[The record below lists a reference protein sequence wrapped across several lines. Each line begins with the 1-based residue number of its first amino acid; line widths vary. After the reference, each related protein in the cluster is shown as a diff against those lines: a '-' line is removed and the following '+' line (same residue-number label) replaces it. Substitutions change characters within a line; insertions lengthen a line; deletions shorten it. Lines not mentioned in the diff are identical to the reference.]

1 MMPESS
7 RACAYAKDDLAE
19 IAIQAALNAGA
30 SFVDIRIEET
40 HETGL
45 EISDGVS
52 KTSSGQLKGAGI
64 RAFID
69 GAWAFAQSAELTP
82 ACMKQTGQEVA
93 LTALALRDHVAEKFD
108 MSGPAFQDT
117 VSLKVKQRLQD
128 VPLEE
133 KMSLVRMV
141 DDEVRAVDSRI
152 VNTQTIYSDITTQL
166 FVGNSLGTRVRMT
179 NSLPRLLLIVTA
191 KENGVQQRSWG
202 QMFGRGGFEII
213 DEKGVRETGQKAAKL
228 AIDLLGSK
236 AAKGGTYDVIVDP
249 QLNAAMVHE
258 AFGHPC
264 EADNWVAQT
273 TVLEGMLDKQVGPEF
288 LNLSDDPTIP
298 SWRGSFEYDWE
309 GTKTQKR
316 CLVKDGI
323 LTDLLHS
330 LETAARMGMDPNGA
344 ARCQSFMFQ
353 PIPRM
358 SNTLM
363 ERGEWNVDEMI
374 ADMRDGLLLCGYNYG
389 YTNSAKG
396 QFMFQANYGY
406 LIEKGEKTQVI
417 RDVSLAGQILE
428 FLNQIDATGNDFGM
442 SAGTCGK
449 ANQLVPDNS
458 GGPHARIRQVPLG
471 GM

>member
-1 MMPESS
+1 ME
-7 RACAYAKDDLAE
+7 DLAE

-40 HETGL
+40 HKTKL

-52 KTSSGQLKGAGI
+52 KTSMGQLKGAGI
-64 RAFID
+64 RAFVD
-69 GAWAFAQSAELTP
+69 GAWAFAQSTEMTP
-82 ACMKQTGQEVA
+82 AGMKRMGQHVA
-93 LTALALRDHVAEKFD
+93 LTALAIHDRVAEKFD
-108 MSGPAFQDT
+108 MSGPAFQDV
-117 VSLKVKQRLQD
+117 VSLKVKQKLQD
-128 VPLEE
+128 VSLEE

-141 DDEVRAVDSRI
+141 DDEVRAVDNRI
-152 VNTQTIYSDITTQL
+152 VNTRTTYSDITTQL
-166 FVGNSLGTRVRMT
+166 FISNSLGTRVWMA
-179 NSLPRLLLIVTA
+179 NSLPLLLLRITA
-191 KENGVQQRSWG
+191 KESGVQQHSWG

-213 DEKGVRETGQKAAKL
+213 DEMGAREIGQKAAKL
-228 AIDLLGSK
+228 AIDLLASK

-273 TVLEGMLDKQVGPEF
+273 TVLEGMLGKQVGPEF
-288 LNLSDDPTIP
+288 LNLSDDPTIS

-309 GTKTQKR
+309 GTKTLKR

-363 ERGEWNVDEMI
+363 ERGEWNIDEMI
-374 ADMRDGLLLCGYNYG
+374 ADMRDGILLCDYNYG
-389 YTNSAKG
+389 YTDSAKG
-396 QFMFQANYGY
+396 QFMFQASYGY
-406 LIEKGEKTQVI
+406 LIEKGEKTQMI

-428 FLNQIDATGNDFGM
+428 FLNKIDAIGNDFGM

>member
-1 MMPESS
+1 ME
-7 RACAYAKDDLAE
+7 DLAE

-30 SFVDIRIEET
+30 SFADIRIEET
-40 HETGL
+40 HKTKL
-45 EISDGVS
+45 EISDDVS
-52 KTSSGQLKGAGI
+52 KTSLGQLKGAGI
-64 RAFID
+64 RAFVD
-69 GAWAFAQSAELTP
+69 GAWAFAQSTELTP
-82 ACMKQTGQEVA
+82 ASMKRTGQQVA
-93 LTALALRDHVAEKFD
+93 LTARAIRGRVAEKFD
-108 MSGPAFQDT
+108 MSGPAFQDA
-117 VSLKVKQRLQD
+117 VSLNVKQKLQD

-141 DDEVRAVDSRI
+141 DNEARAVDSRI
-152 VNTQTIYSDITTQL
+152 VNTRTTYSDITTQL
-166 FVGNSLGTRVRMT
+166 FISNSLGTRVWMA
-179 NSLPRLLLIVTA
+179 NSLPRLLLKITA

-213 DEKGVRETGQKAAKL
+213 DETGARETGREAAKL
-228 AIDLLGSK
+228 AIDLLASK
-236 AAKGGTYDVIVDP
+236 AAKGGTYDVIADP
-249 QLNAAMVHE
+249 RLNAAMVHE

-273 TVLEGMLDKQVGPEF
+273 TVLAGMLGKQVGPEF

-309 GTKTQKR
+309 GTKTRKR
-316 CLVKDGI
+316 RLVKEGI

-363 ERGEWNVDEMI
+363 ERGEWKVDEMI
-374 ADMRDGLLLCGYNYG
+374 ADMRDGILLCDYNYG
-389 YTNSAKG
+389 YTDSAKG

-406 LIEKGEKTQVI
+406 VIERGEKTQMI

-428 FLNQIDATGNDFGM
+428 FLDKIDAIGNDFQM

-458 GGPHARIRQVPLG
+458 GGPHARIRQVPVG